1 MTRTHRSLSSII
13 AAAALTALL
22 AGCAAQPGT
31 TPPMGQAPGSAKTK
45 IGIVQMAEHPALDS
59 ARKGFIDALNEKG
72 FGDKVTIDYKNAQG
86 DMPTAQSIAQKIA
99 GDKPDLILAIATP
112 VAQAVAKATTT
123 IPTLI
128 TAVTDPV
135 YAGLVKSMEQTGG
148 NITGTTD
155 MNPVAKQLQL
165 LKELAPTAKKVGIP
179 YNAGEPNSLVQV
191 EIARKTAPTLGLELV
206 EVTVT
211 NTNDVAQAVQSLVG
225 RAEAL
230 YIPSDNT
237 VVSAFA
243 SVLKVAE
250 KAKLPTICAG
260 SDIVQQGGL
269 ATWGIDYYQLG
280 RQTGEMAIRIL
291 NGQKPG
297 AMPIE
302 SLKDVR
308 LMINK
313 TAAEKIGLAIPEP
326 LLKQAE
332 VISK

>member
-1 MTRTHRSLSSII
+1 MTKTHRRLGSII
-13 AAAALTALL
+13 TTAALTALL
-22 AGCAAQPGT
+22 AGCAAQPSAT
-31 TPPMGQAPGSAKTK
+31 TSGGQTPGSAKTK

-59 ARKGFIDALNEKG
+59 ARKGFIDILNEKG
-72 FGDKVTIDYKNAQG
+72 LGDKITFDYKNAQG
-86 DMPTAQSIAQKIA
+86 DMPTAQSIAQKMA

-112 VAQAVAKATTT
+112 AAQAMAKASTT

-135 YAGLVKSMEQTGG
+135 SAGLVKSMEQPGG

-155 MNPVAKQLQL
+155 MNAVAKQLQL
-165 LKELAPTAKKVGIP
+165 LKDLVPNATKVGIP
-179 YNAGEPNSLVQV
+179 YNAGEPNSLVQI
-191 EIARKTAPTLGLELV
+191 EIARKTAPTLGLELL
-206 EVTVT
+206 EVSVT
-211 NTNDVAQAVQSLVG
+211 NTNDVAQAVQSLIG
-225 RAEAL
+225 RVHAL

-297 AMPIE
+297 AMPVE
-302 SLKDVR
+302 SLKDIR
-308 LMINK
+308 LVINI

>member
-1 MTRTHRSLSSII
+1 MTRTHLRLGSIFT
-13 AAAALTALL
+13 AAALTAFL
-22 AGCAAQPGT
+22 AGCATQPT
-31 TPPMGQAPGSAKTK
+31 ATPPTGQTPGITKTK
-45 IGIVQMAEHPALDS
+45 VGIVQFAEHPALDS
-59 ARKGFIDALNEKG
+59 VRKGFIDTLNEKG
-72 FGDKVTIDYKNAQG
+72 LTDKVTIDYKNAQG
-86 DMPTAQSIAQKIA
+86 EMTTAQSIAQKMV
-99 GDKPDLILAIATP
+99 GDKDDLILAIATP
-112 VAQAVAKATTT
+112 AAQAVAKATTT

-135 YAGLVKSMEQTGG
+135 SAGLAKSMEQPGG

-155 MNPVAKQLQL
+155 MNPVAKQLELVKQL
-165 LKELAPTAKKVGIP
+165 SPSAKKIGIP
-179 YNAGEPNSLVQV
+179 YNAGETNALVQV
-191 EIARKTAPTLGLELV
+191 KIARQAASNLGLELV

-225 RAEAL
+225 RVDAL

-280 RQTGEMAIRIL
+280 RQTGEMAIRII
-291 NGQKPG
+291 NGQKP
-297 AMPIE
+297 AVMPIE

-308 LMINK
+308 LVINK
-313 TAAEKIGLAIPEP
+313 AAAEKIGLTIPTP
-326 LLKQAE
+326 LLQQAE